1 MVSYFDAVFD
11 ICICFVPYVLAERW
25 GVILRLW
32 SHISDVFHCRSVF
45 GGDGMY
51 FLSMVM
57 LLLVESRVV

>member
-1 MVSYFDAVFD
+1 MG
-11 ICICFVPYVLAERW
+11 

-32 SHISDVFHCRSVF
+32 SHISDVFYCGSVF

>member
-1 MVSYFDAVFD
+1 MLFLIFA
-11 ICICFVPYVLAERW
+11 FVLCHMFWRKGG

-32 SHISDVFHCRSVF
+32 SHISDVFHCGSVF

-57 LLLVESRVV
+57 LLLIESRVV